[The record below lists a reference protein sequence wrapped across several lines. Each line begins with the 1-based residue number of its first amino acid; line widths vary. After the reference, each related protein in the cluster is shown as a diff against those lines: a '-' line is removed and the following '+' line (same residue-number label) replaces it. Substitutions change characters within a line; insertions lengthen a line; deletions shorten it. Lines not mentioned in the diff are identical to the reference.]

1 MNTQIKAPHESLSS
15 WRQRLR
21 VTLNRQMFLIAFV
34 PLGVVAVAVI
44 SLLTLSGRNLERDI
58 LSEHQETVQVTI
70 GTTLQNDAQTTMRAI
85 DAYMRE
91 RLDDVVEWANVP
103 LVRRAAQA
111 SAAQAVELGLTTLTE
126 AQVESK
132 MDATRALSQDAEL
145 AAYLRGLSERRPAFV
160 EMFFTDAHGF
170 TVAYHNQPS
179 DFVQAGETWWDTAWE
194 RGSYVG
200 HVQYDDSAGRHAI
213 ELAVRI
219 DGSAGQPLGV
229 FKAVLSIQAIQDL
242 VAETASRVPQSTVR
256 LFTQQGDQIADT
268 ASQNDPATIMTAQGN
283 LLERN
288 WSVARRV
295 LDQQGKETGDY
306 LLDQQ
311 NQAINVGYAFSAPG
325 SYYDNVP
332 GFDGFAWTVAVS
344 QVKEGTE
351 IPKSLSNVEDK
362 LDQASMNTL
371 IIVLTSMLLAAVF
384 ALAATAWASRSI
396 ARPIAWLAH
405 ASRRIRDGDL
415 STTVQ
420 VEHRN
425 EIGELEAAFQQMTAQ
440 LRQILEHEHE
450 QRDHLQSAVA
460 DYTIFAADVAMGQLA
475 TRLDLEDADRD
486 DPLVVLG
493 LNLNDMVD
501 NLRHMTAQIRN
512 VAQGLSLAISE
523 ILSATTQQVAGANAQ
538 SAAINQ
544 TTTSVD
550 EVKAIA
556 EQSVAR
562 AQQVADTAQRT
573 VEVSRSGRQAVQQT
587 IASMGQIKARVEGIA
602 ENILA
607 LSEQTQ
613 QIGEI
618 IATVNDIAAQSN
630 ILALNASVEAAR
642 AGEHGKGFAVVA
654 VEVRNLAEQSRQAT
668 AQIKAILSDI
678 QKATNATVMAT
689 EEGTKG
695 VDEGI
700 RLAAQTQG
708 IIDQLAAAIDES
720 AQVAMQLVAAGQ
732 QQASGVEQVALAM
745 EDITRTTAQSLSSTH
760 QAEMAA
766 QKLDD
771 LARGLTE
778 TVGQYQL

>member
-1 MNTQIKAPHESLSS
+1 
-15 WRQRLR
+15 
-21 VTLNRQMFLIAFV
+21 MFLIAFV
-34 PLGVVAVAVI
+34 PLGIVAVAVI
-44 SLLTLSGRNLERDI
+44 PLLTLSGRNLERDV
-58 LSEHQETVQVTI
+58 LSEHQETVQATI
-70 GTTLQNDAQTTMRAI
+70 GATLQGDAQTTMCAI

-103 LVRRAAQA
+103 LVRRAAQEG
-111 SAAQAVELGLTTLTE
+111 AAQAVEWGLTTLTE
-126 AQVESK
+126 AQVESN
-132 MDATRALSQDAEL
+132 MDANRALNRDAEL
-145 AAYLRGLSERRPAFV
+145 TDYLTGLSERTPAFV
-160 EMFFTDAHGF
+160 EMFFTDEHGF
-170 TVAYHNQPS
+170 TVAYNNRPS
-179 DFVQAGETWWDTAWE
+179 DFVQAGETWWDIAWE
-194 RGSYVG
+194 RGSYVSN
-200 HVQYDDSAGRHAI
+200 VQYDDSAGSHAI

-242 VAETASRVPQSTVR
+242 VTEAASRVPQSTVK
-256 LFTQQGDQIADT
+256 LFTQHGDQIADT
-268 ASQNDPATIMTAQGN
+268 ASKDDPSMIMTAQGN
-283 LLERN
+283 LLGKN
-288 WSVARRV
+288 WQVARQV
-295 LDQQGKETGDY
+295 LDQQGKQTSAY
-306 LLDQQ
+306 LLDRQDLDG
-311 NQAINVGYAFSAPG
+311 QAITVGYAFSAPG
-325 SYYDNVP
+325 SYYANVP
-332 GFDGFAWTVAVS
+332 GFDGFAWTIIVS
-344 QVKEGTE
+344 QLKEGTE
-351 IPKSLSNVEDK
+351 IPESLRSVEDK
-362 LDQASMNTL
+362 LSQTNTNTL
-371 IIVLTSMLLAAVF
+371 IIVLGSMLLAAGF
-384 ALAATAWASRSI
+384 AFAATAWASRSI
-396 ARPIAWLAH
+396 ARPIARLARI
-405 ASRRIRDGDL
+405 SRRVRDGDL
-415 STTVQ
+415 SATVQ

-440 LRQILEHEHE
+440 LRQILENEHE
-450 QRDHLQSAVA
+450 QRDRLQAAVA

-501 NLRHMTAQIRN
+501 NLRHMTTQIRN

-523 ILSATTQQVAGANAQ
+523 ILTATTQQAASANAQ

-562 AQQVADTAQRT
+562 AQKVADTAQRT

-678 QKATNATVMAT
+678 QRATNATVMAT

-700 RLAAQTQG
+700 RLAAQTQD

-720 AQVAMQLVAAGQ
+720 AQVAMQMVAAGQ

-745 EDITRTTAQSLSSTH
+745 EDITQTTSQSLSSTR
-760 QAEMAA
+760 QAETAA